1 MVEIISKRLT
11 LIPLDN
17 HLLCIW
23 KEKGRTELEKIL
35 KLYPNFRKVDDLATA
50 ETEDAL
56 ENFWIPQTEK
66 YPDNFFWFTNW
77 EIIHTQLN
85 ISIGGIGFAGYPDDG
100 KTPVGYMI
108 DEKFQNQGFASEA
121 LNCLLDWAFM
131 DPALKT
137 VQADTPKDNFP
148 SQKVLSKNGFEK
160 TGEGEVEHTQIL
172 KVFHWAKNNPN
183 F

>member
-1 MVEIISKRLT
+1 LIDLISNRLT
-11 LIPLDN
+11 LIPLDH
-17 HLLCIW
+17 HLLSIW
-23 KEKGRTELEKIL
+23 KEKGRTELEHIL
-35 KLYPNFRKVDDLATA
+35 NLRPNHRKVDDLATA

-56 ENFWIPQTEK
+56 ENFWLPQTAQ

-77 EIIHTQLN
+77 EIIHKEQK

-100 KTPVGYMI
+100 KTSIGYMI
-108 DEKFQNQGFASEA
+108 DEKFQNKGFATEA

-172 KVFHWAKNNPN
+172 QVFHWAKQNPN